1 MVKGIEI
8 RMHGFLYSYN
18 DYHKLLAE
26 RTNEYMKSKGL
37 DITLVTNFET
47 PDTSRGEPNY
57 VANYVEDLLQKEE
70 RGYDLYLTDTVY
82 TGRFSK
88 YFEDISKYVDPKV
101 IELYKEGTATNTC
114 IVDTR
119 LVGLPL
125 MVDYAG
131 LYANKSLLEKYKRS
145 IPETWDELIETTNY
159 IYERESKVN
168 PKLHKYLGHF
178 PEYENGLVVIL
189 EFIHSFRDLSTDKF
203 PKYTSDN
210 AVAALEKMKQI
221 KEKASTP
228 DDFAANEITMGDAF
242 TNGNFIFLRFWYIA
256 DEMKT
261 QFNNVTVS
269 FNQLPGKKK
278 GISASCVG
286 GSNISMN
293 KYISEERKKAAGEV
307 MSFINS
313 YENQKFG
320 IIKYDLRSAIHS
332 TYSDPEI
339 CEKINCLKFSSMQ
352 SIVRPSSSSI
362 NYDEYS
368 ENFRNLAR
376 KYIYGDTDQ
385 SALEI
390 LTEVDDMRKIH
401 FLEINSLA
409 SITTI
414 SLIFIIIALLALSLI
429 YITIHRFKQQF
440 VFLPY
445 GYWCTVII
453 GIFLMSI
460 YGLTGIRE
468 LNNYKCLI
476 RPFLLSI
483 GFNLIYIP
491 ILLKMIAIFPKKNGL
506 TKFVKD
512 HFSLLYIF
520 FLIIDVGINISWY
533 LLDPLIVNKLTVTS
547 GKNFQYCSSFTSI
560 GNIIHYILFG
570 IKIFILLIMSILVFT
585 EWNLA
590 AFKPDIR
597 SITTTIY
604 TNILLIGLFIV
615 IENIN
620 INNRYLYFGFRA
632 GLVLIFCFST
642 LIIIIGSKYYQISIK
657 MENPYPDITSLN
669 KSSSSGLNSS
679 NYYHSNYNSSTI
691 NSKFNPGKSTILS
704 YHYVTGTS
712 LPPSTATKSYP
723 ALFTSTMNSNY
734 NENLFT
740 NNSSS
745 NNTQSQSS
753 EDFKYNNISKNFLYS
768 TNSSNNFNNNYS
780 SNDFKSFNSMSY
792 SNSNYSNNNYS
803 KNYYSDYKY

>member
-1 MVKGIEI
+1 MKTLLINILFFTVFFMVKGIEI

-547 GKNFQYCSSFTSI
+547 
-560 GNIIHYILFG
+560 
-570 IKIFILLIMSILVFT
+570 
-585 EWNLA
+585 
-590 AFKPDIR
+590 
-597 SITTTIY
+597 
-604 TNILLIGLFIV
+604 
-615 IENIN
+615 ENIN

>member
-1 MVKGIEI
+1 MKTLLINILFFTVFFMVKGIEI

-491 ILLKMIAIFPKKNGL
+491 VLLKMIAIFPKKNGL

-512 HFSLLYIF
+512 HFSLLFIF

-547 GKNFQYCSSFTSI
+547 
-560 GNIIHYILFG
+560 
-570 IKIFILLIMSILVFT
+570 
-585 EWNLA
+585 
-590 AFKPDIR
+590 
-597 SITTTIY
+597 
-604 TNILLIGLFIV
+604 V

-657 MENPYPDITSLN
+657 MENPYPDITSFN

-679 NYYHSNYNSSTI
+679 NYYHSNYNSSII
-691 NSKFNPGKSTILS
+691 NSKFNPGKNTILS

-768 TNSSNNFNNNYS
+768 TNSSNNFNNN
-780 SNDFKSFNSMSY
+780 SMSY

-803 KNYYSDYKY
+803 KNSKNYYSDYKY

>member
-1 MVKGIEI
+1 MKTLLINILFFTVFFMVKGIEI

-491 ILLKMIAIFPKKNGL
+491 VLLKMIAIFPKKNGL

-512 HFSLLYIF
+512 HFSLLFIF

-547 GKNFQYCSSFTSI
+547 
-560 GNIIHYILFG
+560 
-570 IKIFILLIMSILVFT
+570 
-585 EWNLA
+585 
-590 AFKPDIR
+590 
-597 SITTTIY
+597 
-604 TNILLIGLFIV
+604 V

-657 MENPYPDITSLN
+657 MENPYPDITSFN

-679 NYYHSNYNSSTI
+679 NYYHSNYNSSII